1 MLCASIDR
9 SRSVRRVAPAAA
21 GSVPIIAACRCQ
33 VNGHLLR
40 FERNAIRDRM
50 VAPFAAVVVAGD
62 KALDGAAG
70 SSYRVD
76 SP

>member
-9 SRSVRRVAPAAA
+9 SRSVRRVAPAVA

-40 FERNAIRDRM
+40 FERNAIWDRM
-50 VAPFAAVVVAGD
+50 VDPFAAVVVADD
-62 KALDGAAG
+62 KALDGAARP
-70 SSYRVD
+70 SYCVD
-76 SP
+76 PP